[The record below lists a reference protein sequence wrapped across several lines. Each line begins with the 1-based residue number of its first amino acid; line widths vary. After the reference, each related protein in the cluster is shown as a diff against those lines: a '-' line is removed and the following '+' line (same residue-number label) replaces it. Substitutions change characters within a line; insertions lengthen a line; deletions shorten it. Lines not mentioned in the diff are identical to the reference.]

1 MFGQRQ
7 DIELGLL
14 TAFILDMVSEV
25 DYSVGPFVGESY
37 LMWVEKN
44 GNKKSIAL
52 RGLTD
57 KALREYKEKIKVRRE
72 LLQKV
77 WRLCDTVGEEKI
89 LERLG
94 ALEKGV

>member
-44 GNKKSIAL
+44 GNKKIHSPT
-52 RGLTD
+52 RPYRQGF
-57 KALREYKEKIKVRRE
+57 
-72 LLQKV
+72 
-77 WRLCDTVGEEKI
+77 
-89 LERLG
+89 
-94 ALEKGV
+94 KGV